1 MSFITA
7 NLLGA
12 ALDVVADVIDS
23 SNKKEVELQKLNNEK
38 TKIIAGAAV
47 ATAGIAAAAFV
58 ANKFIEKNDNI
69 KVNTPNVSI
78 EGSSNKKALSQAEDS
93 NLVIDYDSIWIDR
106 NKNRFGADLIDE
118 QSGIINKIMYQ
129 IKGIGGKAYQIYES
143 INKGK
148 WQKCGIIDWSRM
160 SIADLGKPENGGPIF
175 AEIAKTALR
184 LPQKQLR

>member
-1 MSFITA
+1 MGFFTA
-7 NLLGA
+7 DLLGA
-12 ALDVVADVIDS
+12 ALNVVADVIDS
-23 SNKKEVELQKLNNEK
+23 SNKKEIEMQKLNNEK

-58 ANKFIEKNDNI
+58 ANKFINKSDDI
-69 KVNTPNVSI
+69 KINTPNVSI
-78 EGSSNKKALSQAEDS
+78 EGSSNKKALPQDENN
-93 NLVIDYDSIWIDR
+93 NLVIDYNTIWIDR
-106 NKNRFGADLIDE
+106 SKNRFGADLIDE

-148 WQKCGIIDWSRM
+148 WQKCGIVDWSRM
-160 SIADLGKPENGGPIF
+160 SIADLGKPANGGPIF